1 MQLKHFSGA
10 LLVLTAVLIGLFFS
24 GCATAP
30 PPNVKSNTCQIE
42 KIAWEVAPQAEIT
55 AFSCARGQHGGEDS
69 LIFTAGLKNVCQQP
83 TRFRLT
89 IFLDEM
95 DKAVAYLVPTSGK
108 PPVLAPGADAT
119 VKIPFMKHTVMP
131 GKIQVLVT
139 TVRVD
144 N

>member
-1 MQLKHFSGA
+1 MQLKHFSGG
-10 LLVLTAVLIGLFFS
+10 LFVLPAVLIGLLFL
-24 GCATAP
+24 GCATGP
-30 PPNVKSNTCQIE
+30 PPNVKSNTCSIE
-42 KIAWEVAPQAEIT
+42 KIAWDVDPQAEIMD
-55 AFSCARGQHGGEDS
+55 FSCAMGQHAGEDS
-69 LIFTAGLKNVCQQP
+69 LIFTTGLKNVGQQP
-83 TRFRLT
+83 VRFRLA

-131 GKIQVLVT
+131 GKIQVIVT

-144 N
+144 E